1 MEGRM
6 RTSKQKLLVI
16 SLLLTVLNTLPRA
29 AGNSVAPTT
38 TELRVSPGNVGIGG
52 SVLLSAKVSVGTAPV
67 QHGSVMFC
75 DAKAARCEGS
85 ALFGSAQLTKDG
97 TASVRLT
104 LGAGSYSVKA
114 LFAGTSRTTPP
125 ISGSSSAAQ
134 AFTVTFSAKA
144 PQ

>member
-1 MEGRM
+1 M
-6 RTSKQKLLVI
+6 RTLKQKFLI
-16 SLLLTVLNTLPRA
+16 IPLLLTVFNTAPRA
-29 AGNSVAPTT
+29 AGNSIGPTT
-38 TELRVSPGNVGIGG
+38 TELNVSPRNVDIGG
-52 SVLLSAKVSVGTAPV
+52 SVLLSAKVAVGTTRV

-75 DAKAARCEGS
+75 DAKVRRCQGL

-104 LGAGSYSVKA
+104 LGVGSYSVKA
-114 LFAGTSRTTPP
+114 VFAGTSRTTPP

-134 AFTVTFSAKA
+134 AFTVTLSAKA